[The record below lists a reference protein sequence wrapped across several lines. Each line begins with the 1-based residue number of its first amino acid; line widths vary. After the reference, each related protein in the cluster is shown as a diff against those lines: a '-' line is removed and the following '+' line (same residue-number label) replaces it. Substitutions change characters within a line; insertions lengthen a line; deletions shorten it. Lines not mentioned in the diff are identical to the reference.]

1 MDDIIAQFLNDIDM
15 VTRDRFNRNYKV
27 DKGLEDEKS
36 VKHIDKNL
44 IDRILGLIMNLSVRL
59 MMTGLV
65 QMKLKLES

>member
-1 MDDIIAQFLNDIDM
+1 MDEIIVEFLNDIDM

-27 DKGLEDEKS
+27 DKGLEDQKS